1 MRWPLSYKCVSVQRR
16 LCRIITNTERDGL
29 PSIWAGS
36 MFDWGKMRSIWGRI
50 HSGRCLSIQVSFEEL
65 FLFLSCCRCG
75 LLCCNELWVVYEA
88 VLVLIVAVMKLPN
101 KTGFPV
107 KYWIRICSP
116 VQYWVNHVLQLLISK
131 NLCLRSRTS
140 RLGVMIGLCARMR
153 TNWDWLKNQT
163 RNYLIV
169 PMYQRFHQ
177 L

>member
-1 MRWPLSYKCVSVQRR
+1 
-16 LCRIITNTERDGL
+16 
-29 PSIWAGS
+29 

-153 TNWDWLKNQT
+153 AKDNGSYQQEFTWMCLKEVAWFDSIWHGLSLDQWHFPQCKFLFWNK
-163 RNYLIV
+163 
-169 PMYQRFHQ
+169 QR